1 MTTQQPDT
9 EARAERADIAAF
21 LASHLHGRT
30 AEELSDEFHQLL
42 DAVRAHGK
50 KGQLVVTFL
59 VEPPTNGVESAPLPI
74 GVESTV
80 KLPKPTPPKDLY
92 FLDDQGNPSRTDPR
106 QLAIEFRTAP
116 TNTEYK
122 DV

>member
-1 MTTQQPDT
+1 MTDQQPET
-9 EARAERADIAAF
+9 EARTERADIAAF

-42 DAVRAHGK
+42 EAVRAHGK
-50 KGQLVVTFL
+50 KGELVVKFL

-116 TNTEYK
+116 ATTDFK
-122 DV
+122 KA